1 MADRQD
7 PLPEGD
13 SRLADDRALRNAI
26 FAASYDGIAVLD
38 NEGVFIEV
46 NLAYERMT
54 GIPRER
60 WVGRRIE
67 DMQKLPEVPKQSAT
81 LQALSGKGPAT
92 TLVRI
97 RGGELVMITAS
108 PHFGPDGEVRN
119 VILNMRNI
127 THLNALKYQLER
139 ERGSAK

>member
-1 MADRQD
+1 M
-7 PLPEGD
+7 
-13 SRLADDRALRNAI
+13 
-26 FAASYDGIAVLD
+26 LD

-92 TLVRI
+92 TIVTDESWSGAESRGLVLPEQWGLGRRSAEI
-97 RGGELVMITAS
+97 S
-108 PHFGPDGEVRN
+108 PFDNYEQWRQ
-119 VILNMRNI
+119 
-127 THLNALKYQLER
+127 AD
-139 ERGSAK
+139 GSAVANPGG